1 MIRNLINFPKS
12 NLTAI
17 LILTVVLIGSWSSS
31 LPALRSVSSGDI
43 DTLPEKIYDD
53 LVITDLQSI
62 SAKLNEISGDLILSA
77 EKLNVTVR
85 LVNGNVNA
93 IGSEVYLGGRI
104 LQSVRLLGN
113 KITTDALIGRN
124 LTIAAFPGRKIFS
137 LGSRIEIRNNCRV
150 ENDADL
156 TASEIHVKG
165 EIDGDLRADGE
176 TVVIGG
182 VIGGNAIVTAKNKLI
197 LEPSCRIEG
206 SLEYTSPRRAE
217 IQEGAQVMSAD
228 IIIHRKSTR
237 GVFDLSLFWR
247 IILAIG
253 ALLVGLVFTLTC
265 RSRILNLTEILI
277 NRFGQSIGIGLLSVV
292 GMVLY
297 TALFLTTFMFSIFYK
312 PVFVL
317 IPILAIAFI
326 IFLLMFYISSI
337 LVAIFLGRIIITR
350 FTGNKECSPGR
361 SLVLGLLIFTL
372 IYAIPVVGNIIYLL
386 TTMLGFGALTLGIV
400 KRLKG

>member
-1 MIRNLINFPKS
+1 MIRNLINLSKT

-17 LILTVVLIGSWSSS
+17 LILTLVLIGSWSSS
-31 LPALRSVSSGDI
+31 CPALRSVSSGDI

-113 KITTDALIGRN
+113 KITTDASVGRN
-124 LTIAAFPGRKIFS
+124 LTIAAFPSRKILS

-156 TASEIHVKG
+156 TASEIYVKG
-165 EIDGDLRADGE
+165 EIDGTLRADGE

-182 VIGGNAIVTAKNKLI
+182 VIRGNAIVTAKSKLV

-228 IIIHRKSTR
+228 IIIHMKTAR

-253 ALLVGLVFTLTC
+253 ALFVGLVFTLVC
-265 RSRILNLTEILI
+265 RSRIVDLTEILI
-277 NRFGQSIGIGLLSVV
+277 NRFGQSIGIGLLSVM

-317 IPILAIAFI
+317 IPILAMAFI
-326 IFLLMFYISSI
+326 IFLLMFYLSSI

-350 FTGNKECSPGR
+350 FTGNAECAPGR
-361 SLVLGLLIFTL
+361 SLVLGLVISTL
-372 IYAIPVVGNIIYLL
+372 VFAIPVIGNIIYLL

-400 KRLKG
+400 KQLKG

>member
-1 MIRNLINFPKS
+1 MIRNSINFPKS

-17 LILTVVLIGSWSSS
+17 LILALALIGAWSSS
-31 LPALRSVSSGDI
+31 CYALRSVSSGDV

-93 IGSEVYLGGRI
+93 VGSEVYLGGRI

-182 VIGGNAIVTAKNKLI
+182 VIGGNAIVTAKSKLI

-228 IIIHRKSTR
+228 IIIHQKAAR

-253 ALLVGLVFTLTC
+253 ALFVGLVFTLTC

-372 IYAIPVVGNIIYLL
+372 IFAIPVVGNIIYLL
-386 TTMLGFGALTLGIV
+386 TTMLGFGALTLGIF